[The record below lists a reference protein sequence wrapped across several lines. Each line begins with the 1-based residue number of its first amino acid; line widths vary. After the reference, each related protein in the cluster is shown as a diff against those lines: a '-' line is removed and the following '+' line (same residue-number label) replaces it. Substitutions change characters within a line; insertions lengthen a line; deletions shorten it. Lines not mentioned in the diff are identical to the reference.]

1 MVIILSFVAAVVL
14 MVIGVPVAF
23 SFSLPVVFLYMLE
36 GIDISMIPY
45 TGFYNITSFTTL
57 AIPFFIYL
65 GDIMAAGGCVQ
76 PLVNV
81 TKLLV
86 GKMKYALAQVVVV
99 VNIFFG
105 AITGSGVAA
114 VAATGGLLYPILKAE
129 GYDKNYCAA
138 LMASSGAIGFLI
150 PPSIPL
156 VVFASVVS
164 GSSVGDLFM
173 GGILPGLILAGLFMI
188 INHFKC
194 RQSPVEAAASAMPR
208 DYRQQEEG
216 GSSKLHTVLV
226 SIPAFMLPV
235 IILGGIYGGFLDS
248 TSAAGIAC
256 IYAILVGLF
265 VYRKLKLRTFVQATK
280 DSAVSI
286 ACIFVVMF
294 ILAGL
299 SEIMIMLQVPQSLTN
314 AVVSLGLPRGVM
326 LFAIAMLLVL
336 FGMIMDAVSGMLVV
350 APLLNN
356 LMLTLDVSTTQFGII
371 MCVAFALGLITPPV
385 AANIYVAGKI
395 ADTPITKFMKD
406 LVPFM
411 AAFFIVLML
420 VTYIPAISCWL
431 PSLGK

>member
-1 MVIILSFVAAVVL
+1 MVIVLCFVFAIIL
-14 MVIGVPVAF
+14 MVVGVPVAF
-23 SFSLPVVFLYMLE
+23 SFCLPVVFLYLLE

-45 TGFYNITSFTTL
+45 TGFFNITSFTTL

-99 VNIFFG
+99 VNVFFG

-114 VAATGGLLYPILKAE
+114 VAATGGLLYPVLKAE

-156 VVFASVVS
+156 VVFASVVN
-164 GSSVGDLFM
+164 GASVGDLFM
-173 GGILPGLILAGLFMI
+173 GGIIPGLILAALFMI

-194 RQSPVEAAASAMPR
+194 RQTPPETIRDSEPVQSKPTPKKDSAL
-208 DYRQQEEG
+208 
-216 GSSKLHTVLV
+216 STILIA
-226 SIPAFMLPV
+226 IPAFMLPV
-235 IILGGIYGGFLDS
+235 IILGGIYGGFFDS
-248 TSAAGIAC
+248 TSAAAIAC

-265 VYRKLKLRTFVQATK
+265 IYKKLKLRTFINATK

-299 SEIMIMLQVPQSLTN
+299 SEIMVMMQVPQMLTIT
-314 AVVSLGLPRGVM
+314 VTSLGLPRPVM
-326 LFAIAMLLVL
+326 LFVIAMLLVL

-350 APLLNN
+350 APLLSN
-356 LMLTLDVSTTQFGII
+356 LMTALEVSTTQFGII
-371 MCVAFALGLITPPV
+371 MCVAFALGLVTPPV

-395 ADTPITKFMKD
+395 ADTPITKFLKD

-411 AAFFIVLML
+411 IAFFIVLML

-431 PSLGK
+431 PSIGK

>member
-1 MVIILSFVAAVVL
+1 MVITLCFVAAIIL
-14 MVIGVPVAF
+14 MVVGVPVAF
-23 SFSLPVVFLYMLE
+23 SFSLPVVLLYMME

-45 TGFYNITSFTTL
+45 TGFSNITSFTTL

-65 GDIMAAGGCVQ
+65 GDLMAAGGCVQ
-76 PLVNV
+76 PLVDV

-86 GKMKYALAQVVVV
+86 GKMKHALAQVVVV

-114 VAATGGLLYPILKAE
+114 VAATGSLLYPILKAE

-156 VVFASVVS
+156 VVFASVVN
-164 GSSVGDLFM
+164 GASVGDLFM
-173 GGILPGLILAGLFMI
+173 GGVLPGLMLAALFMV
-188 INHFKC
+188 INRFKC
-194 RQSPVEAAASAMPR
+194 RQSTAEAATPVLLNGKLKTEASS
-208 DYRQQEEG
+208 
-216 GSSKLHTVLV
+216 SSKLRVVLA

-248 TSAAGIAC
+248 TSAAAVAC
-256 IYAILVGLF
+256 IYAVLVGLF
-265 VYRKLKLRTFVQATK
+265 VYRKLKFRTFVQATK

-299 SEIMIMLQVPQSLTN
+299 SEILIMLQVPQSLTN
-314 AVVSLGLPRGVM
+314 AVLSLGLPRGVM
-326 LFAIAMLLVL
+326 LFVVAVLLVL

-350 APLLNN
+350 APLLSN
-356 LMLTLDVSTTQFGII
+356 LMLSLNVSTTQFGII

-395 ADTPITKFMKD
+395 ADTPITKFVKD
-406 LVPFM
+406 LIPFM
-411 AAFFIVLML
+411 VAFFVVLML
-420 VTYIPAISCWL
+420 VTYIPSLSCWL